1 MINYTGAWNGGLFSY
16 GGTALAD
23 GSRFSVGSQEWEIDY
38 NYAYNTA
45 NPTTTRPLNFQSDY
59 APASGTQ
66 TFVTITAV
74 PEPATL
80 VLLAAGVAGLAALRR
95 RK

>member
-1 MINYTGAWNGGLFSY
+1 VQRSAGLLSY

-23 GSRFSVGSQEWEIDY
+23 GSRFFVGSQVWEIDY
-38 NYAYNTA
+38 IYAYHA
-45 NPTTTRPLNFQSDY
+45 ASPSAIRPLIFQSDY

-66 TFVTITAV
+66 AFVTITAV

-80 VLLAAGVAGLAALRR
+80 VLLGIGGMLACWAARR
-95 RK
+95 R